1 MFNDRLRGTITQ
13 VGGILK
19 DAILVNLGDGH
30 TPQELTNNT
39 VLGQPEQVED
49 SISIKVITSGETAH
63 AYEYGSGIHA
73 TKGAASTYPIEP
85 KKSDALYIDINDWPK
100 YKAPDGRATPKV
112 IKLLHVD
119 HPGVAPKHYTEEA
132 IASTQD
138 VIFSVIGD
146 AAFRLISDVLD
157 EAITN
162 R

>member
-63 AYEYGSGIHA
+63 AYEYGSGEHA
-73 TKGAASTYPIEP
+73 ELGTPAKYPIP
-85 KKSDALYIDINDWPK
+85 ADGTTPMYIDTSTLRGG
-100 YKAPDGRATPKV
+100 YKGPPPTPTVIVAHKV
-112 IKLLHVD
+112 M